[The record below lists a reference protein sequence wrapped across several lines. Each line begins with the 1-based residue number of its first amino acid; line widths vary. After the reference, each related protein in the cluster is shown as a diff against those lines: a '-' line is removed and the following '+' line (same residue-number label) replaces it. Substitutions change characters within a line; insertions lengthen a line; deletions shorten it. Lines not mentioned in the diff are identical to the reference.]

1 MSITLRQIE
10 IFLNVVSVGHL
21 TSVSKD
27 MGLSQSAVSMSI
39 KELETTLSKQLFD
52 RISKRLILNEVGRAF
67 YEEIKPLYKK
77 IIDVQNEFQFSPNKG
92 IIRVGASTT
101 IVDYMMP
108 TIICNYMSEYPDVK
122 ISLKEGNTKDIIE
135 MIKDGHID
143 IGFVEGSVIDSE
155 VVKEIIGVDELLV
168 VASTDK
174 FNAPCNMS
182 DLCELKWVLRE
193 KGSGTREMFL
203 EYIKDKCNNLNIF
216 LELGHTESI
225 KSVLRS
231 SDTLACI
238 SQIAVEK
245 DIKDGTLHRANIKKF
260 ECKRDLYMIHHKDKL
275 RSELFDKFTFFA
287 KKMIKTILDEKRD

>member
-1 MSITLRQIE
+1 MNITLRQIE

-27 MGLSQSAVSMSI
+27 MGLSQSAISMSI
-39 KELETTLSKQLFD
+39 KELELTLGKQLFD
-52 RISKRLILNEVGRAF
+52 RISKRLILNEVGRSF
-67 YEEIKPLYKK
+67 YDEIKPLYKK
-77 IIDVQNEFQFSPNKG
+77 VIDVQNEFQFSANKG
-92 IIRVGASTT
+92 VIRVGASTT

-108 TIICNYMSEYPDVK
+108 TIICSYMNEYPDVK

-135 MIKDGHID
+135 MIKDGQID
-143 IGFVEGSVIDSE
+143 IGFVEGSVNDSE
-155 VVKEIIGVDELLV
+155 LIKEIVGVDELV
-168 VASTDK
+168 VVSSTDK
-174 FNAPCNMS
+174 FSTPSSMS
-182 DLCELKWVLRE
+182 DLCNLKWVLRE

-203 EYIKDKCNNLNIF
+203 EYIKDTCSNLNIF

-225 KSVLRS
+225 KNVLKG

-245 DIKDGTLHRANIKKF
+245 DIKDGSLFKANIKKF
-260 ECKRDLYMIHHKDKL
+260 ECKRDLYMIHHRDKL

-287 KKMIKTILDEKRD
+287 KKMIKTILDSKQN

>member
-39 KELETTLSKQLFD
+39 KELETTLGKQLFD

-122 ISLKEGNTKDIIE
+122 ISLKEGNTKAIIE
-135 MIKDGHID
+135 MIKDGQID
-143 IGFVEGSVIDSE
+143 IGFVEGGVSDSE
-155 VVKEIIGVDELLV
+155 LAKEIIGVDELLV
-168 VASTDK
+168 VSSTDK
-174 FNAPCNMS
+174 FSTPCNMNDLS
-182 DLCELKWVLRE
+182 DHKWVLRE

-203 EYIKDKCNNLNIF
+203 EHIKDKCNNLNIF

-225 KSVLRS
+225 KSVLKG
-231 SDTLACI
+231 SDTLACL
-238 SQIAVEK
+238 SQLAVEK
-245 DIKDGTLHRANIKKF
+245 DILDGTLHRANIKKF
-260 ECKRDLYMIHHKDKL
+260 ECKRDLHMIHHKDKL